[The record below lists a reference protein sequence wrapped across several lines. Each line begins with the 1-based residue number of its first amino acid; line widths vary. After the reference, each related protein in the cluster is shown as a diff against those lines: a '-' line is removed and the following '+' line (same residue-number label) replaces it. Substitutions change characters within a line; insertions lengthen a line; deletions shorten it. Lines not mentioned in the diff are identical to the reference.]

1 MQKMGKTIISD
12 KKLQIALHVLIWG
25 ILFFFPQYIFKTFG
39 FGDLRSLS
47 HFYVNTITYGTIFYV
62 SYFYLVPKF
71 YFKDRKLAYLVFS
84 TLLIAA
90 FYVVMIYI
98 NDYLLFDAEH
108 ERYFNELR
116 KKFGE
121 DIKDRHLP
129 MELFRIFN
137 FTFTSIMISGF
148 ALGLGFTDRHRE
160 NERQR
165 KELEKEKLHSELAFL
180 KNQISPHFFFNTLN
194 NIYSLTTI
202 DTQAAQEAI
211 LRLSKLMRYL
221 LYDSEHGETQIS
233 LEIEFMNNYIALM
246 KLRLNSR
253 VDLRVSFPVEFSDF
267 SIPPLL
273 FIPFIENAFKHG
285 ISNRESSFI
294 DIKMEI
300 HKHDIIFA
308 TSNSIGK
315 STQPS
320 DAEHS
325 GIGLENV
332 RKRLSLLFAESHR
345 LTISKTDKEFNV
357 ELVIELKQKNYA
369 VENHSN

>member
-1 MQKMGKTIISD
+1 MGKSIISD
-12 KKLQIALHVLIWG
+12 KKLQVALHVLIWG
-25 ILFFFPQYIFKTFG
+25 IVYFLPQYIFKAFG

-47 HFYVNTITYGTIFYV
+47 HFYANVITYGIIFYI

-71 YFKDRKLAYLVFS
+71 YFRDKKLAYLGLTVLMIVVFYF
-84 TLLIAA
+84 TLI
-90 FYVVMIYI
+90 YV
-98 NDYLLFDAEH
+98 NDHLLFNAEQQRH
-108 ERYFNELR
+108 FDELR
-116 KKFGE
+116 KKFSM
-121 DIKDRHLP
+121 DIKDNRPP

-148 ALGLGFTDRHRE
+148 ALGLGFMERHRE

-202 DTQAAQEAI
+202 DTPAAQEAI

-221 LYDSEHGETQIS
+221 LYDSEHGETLIS
-233 LEIEFMNNYIALM
+233 REIEFMNNYIALM
-246 KLRLNSR
+246 KLRLSSR
-253 VDLRVSFPVEFSDF
+253 VDLRVSFPEEYNDF
-267 SIPPLL
+267 CVPPLL

-285 ISNRESSFI
+285 ISNREQSFI

-300 HKHDIIFA
+300 HKSDIIFV

-332 RKRLSLLFAESHR
+332 KKRLALLFAESHR
-345 LTISKTDKEFNV
+345 LTVSKTDKEFDV
-357 ELVIELKQKNYA
+357 ELFIELKNNKQCN
-369 VENHSN
+369 

>member
-1 MQKMGKTIISD
+1 MNNSFLTDNRLK
-12 KKLQIALHVLIWG
+12 IALHVVLWVI
-25 ILFFFPQYIFKTFG
+25 IFIIPIYISRTFG
-39 FGDLRSLS
+39 FWDLRQLW
-47 HFYVNTITYGTIFYV
+47 HFYAIAIAYGSIFYITYL
-62 SYFYLVPKF
+62 YFLPKF
-71 YFKDRKLAYLVFS
+71 YFQNKKWSFFIRV
-84 TLLIAA
+84 TLFI
-90 FYVVMIYI
+90 VVL
-98 NDYLLFDAEH
+98 YLLMIFLTDH
-108 ERYFNELR
+108 LLSDPER
-116 KKFGE
+116 
-121 DIKDRHLP
+121 DRHFEEIMKKMNNESDFKRLP
-129 MELFRIFN
+129 MGLFRLIN
-137 FTFTSIMISGF
+137 YAFTSAMIVGF
-148 ALGLGFTDRHRE
+148 ALGLGFMERHRE

-202 DTQAAQEAI
+202 DTPAAQEAI

-233 LEIEFMNNYIALM
+233 REIEFMNNYIALM
-246 KLRLNSR
+246 KLRLSSR
-253 VDLRVSFPVEFSDF
+253 VELRVSFPEQYTDF
-267 SIPPLL
+267 CVPPLL

-285 ISNRESSFI
+285 ISNREPSFI

-300 HKHDIIFA
+300 HNYDIVFV

-345 LTISKTDKEFNV
+345 LTISKTDKDFNV
-357 ELVIELKQKNYA
+357 ELFIESKKRTLC
-369 VENHSN
+369 S